1 MLVSWW
7 KVTWEDNLMHEMKMG
22 PDGHSDYEHEEHITL
37 LYRIGSW
44 IGFLFLLPMLIAG
57 VKMNLLERRRPQR
70 Q

>member
-1 MLVSWW
+1 
-7 KVTWEDNLMHEMKMG
+7 MHEMKMG